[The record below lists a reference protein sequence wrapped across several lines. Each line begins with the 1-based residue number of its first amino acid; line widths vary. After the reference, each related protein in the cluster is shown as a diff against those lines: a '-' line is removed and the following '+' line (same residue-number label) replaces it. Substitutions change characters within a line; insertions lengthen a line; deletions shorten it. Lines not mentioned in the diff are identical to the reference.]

1 MPSKKAMDMETTSGE
16 PDIKKQCG
24 IANFSNLLLLVA
36 AIFGSTLAVGADG
49 VHRASSVGS
58 PSFVQ
63 IGEVILTHSDIDAY
77 IMDRIREEHRSAF
90 LRDPGRIADLVQQ
103 QALTFQL
110 AHQAVENGLDK
121 DPEVIALLDLSAKN
135 ELSKLEV
142 RRFLKENMLDSYRN
156 QAQELALTS
165 PDLIDP
171 GVSTLTFEQLL
182 VTGQDDE
189 SRLDTA
195 VRMADLYERYREGE
209 LDFDALIKHSDD
221 PALDDNSGRY
231 ADIDPGRLDENV
243 AAQLAELEPGEISE
257 PFESRYG
264 WHMVRLVSR
273 DYREMSEEE
282 RLERFEE
289 IARSRHENSLRQT
302 YLNSLLN
309 QPFEIAPNAVRDLM
323 ARHGVELDREQENEI
338 TDQLAPEAAE
348 DS

>member
-1 MPSKKAMDMETTSGE
+1 MTGRVSVKTVAGLRCSPAFLRFVLAMIAAAVSASPGLLANDGAGKAESNPS
-16 PDIKKQCG
+16 
-24 IANFSNLLLLVA
+24 V
-36 AIFGSTLAVGADG
+36 
-49 VHRASSVGS
+49 
-58 PSFVQ
+58 FVR
-63 IGEVILTHSDIDAY
+63 IGEVVLNHSDVDAY
-77 IMDRIREEHRSAF
+77 ITDRVREEHRSAF

-121 DPEVIALLDLSAKN
+121 EPEVVALLDLSAKN

-171 GVSTLTFEQLL
+171 GVSTLTFDQLL
-182 VTGQDDE
+182 VTGQDNE

-195 VRMADLYERYREGE
+195 VRMADLYERYREAE

-221 PALDDNSGRY
+221 PALENNNGRY
-231 ADIDPGRLDENV
+231 ADIDPGRLDEGV

-264 WHMVRLVSR
+264 WHMVRLVKIGRASR
-273 DYREMSEEE
+273 REEW
-282 RLERFEE
+282 
-289 IARSRHENSLRQT
+289 RSRCWKC
-302 YLNSLLN
+302 
-309 QPFEIAPNAVRDLM
+309 RD
-323 ARHGVELDREQENEI
+323 R
-338 TDQLAPEAAE
+338 
-348 DS
+348 